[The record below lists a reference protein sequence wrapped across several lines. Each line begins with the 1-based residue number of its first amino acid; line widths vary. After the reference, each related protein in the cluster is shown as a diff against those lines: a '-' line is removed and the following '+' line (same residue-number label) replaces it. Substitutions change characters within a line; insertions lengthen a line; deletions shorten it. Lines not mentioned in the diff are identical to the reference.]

1 MRAKRVH
8 CEINYS
14 RKGAPAAAARSR
26 SMAER
31 PRPKAKAP
39 ALSDTKPLHL
49 LQRISARP
57 QILEGP
63 RFLSPALK
71 GMQIR

>member
-8 CEINYS
+8 WEINYP

-31 PRPKAKAP
+31 PRPKAEAP
-39 ALSDTKPLHL
+39 APPDIQLLHFL
-49 LQRISARP
+49 LRIFTRP

-63 RFLSPALK
+63 RSLSPALK
-71 GMQIR
+71 GAQIS

>member
-1 MRAKRVH
+1 MR
-8 CEINYS
+8 CEINYP

-39 ALSDTKPLHL
+39 ALSDTQALPL

-63 RFLSPALK
+63 GSRGPALK
-71 GMQIR
+71 GMKIG